1 MRLRPAI
8 VFCLFLLPAMPAS
21 AQDHSYRIFNTF
33 TGRFHCSGQWRDF
46 QLHMAPVSGPLGIV
60 DDENELT
67 ASITF
72 YFYRSVTSLDG
83 ASYKLAGRRD
93 LKTGRFHLEP
103 KEWYGS
109 HPAVFEMIGI
119 EGTFDAETQKM
130 TAKML
135 RDKCD
140 AVEVA
145 GPGGKLSPLPS
156 QPAPPASAVAA
167 NNARPEK
174 LVAPSNVTN
183 YLDVAAYNPDFE
195 YWVTAWSDPPG
206 AVHEGEPIDEAVDQM
221 KKEKWACVGSQRV
234 TWDASGT
241 KGTAPDRVGI
251 TERYIVECVGD
262 CKGVF
267 YRPYVGANVTHF
279 GLSAPLPMMQI
290 KSVFFGGTTFRW
302 NFSRTNR
309 TQPPPEVYVHRWT
322 PLVGFGPFDPRPAE
336 VARRIAAAPPCRSPK
351 IK

>member
-8 VFCLFLLPAMPAS
+8 VFCLFLVPVMPAS

-33 TGRFHCSGQWRDF
+33 TGRFHCGGQWRDF

-103 KEWYGS
+103 KELYGS

-119 EGTFDAETQKM
+119 EGTFDAATQKM

-135 RDKCD
+135 SDKCD

-156 QPAPPASAVAA
+156 QPAPPASADAA

-206 AVHEGEPIDEAVDQM
+206 AV
-221 KKEKWACVGSQRV
+221 
-234 TWDASGT
+234 
-241 KGTAPDRVGI
+241 
-251 TERYIVECVGD
+251 
-262 CKGVF
+262 
-267 YRPYVGANVTHF
+267 
-279 GLSAPLPMMQI
+279 
-290 KSVFFGGTTFRW
+290 
-302 NFSRTNR
+302 
-309 TQPPPEVYVHRWT
+309 
-322 PLVGFGPFDPRPAE
+322 
-336 VARRIAAAPPCRSPK
+336 
-351 IK
+351 